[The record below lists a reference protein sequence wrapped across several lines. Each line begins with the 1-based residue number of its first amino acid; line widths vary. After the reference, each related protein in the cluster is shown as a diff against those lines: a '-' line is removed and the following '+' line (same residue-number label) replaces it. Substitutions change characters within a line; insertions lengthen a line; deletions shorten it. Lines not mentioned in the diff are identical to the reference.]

1 MPKNPMGKRVLTDSE
16 APHVGMTSPHA
27 SDVLHL
33 AAADRDRARL
43 LFGDRAGPQLMGRLG
58 RFIREH
64 SLSLF
69 FLVIFLA
76 ALIGQA
82 IAGHILHNEDAMEHH
97 GTTMTFWRYIVSSD
111 FGNAVMENW
120 QSEYLQ
126 FMLFMLAT
134 VWLVER
140 GSPESKPLDKAGTES
155 DKDQNV
161 GDHAREDSPDWAK
174 PKGIKTYIYSNS
186 LLIVMSIIFF
196 GSWFAQSVTGWTEF
210 NAQQTDH
217 HEKVVSWL
225 GYVGSADFWEATLE
239 NWQSEFLAVGSFVA
253 ITVFLRQRG
262 SPESKPVGAPHDA
275 TGIEG

>member
-1 MPKNPMGKRVLTDSE
+1 M
-16 APHVGMTSPHA
+16 
-27 SDVLHL
+27 
-33 AAADRDRARL
+33 ARL
-43 LFGDRAGPQLMGRLG
+43 RQFIGD
-58 RFIREH
+58 H

-69 FLVIFLA
+69 FLVLFLG
-76 ALIGQA
+76 ALVGQA
-82 IAGHILHNEDAMEHH
+82 IAGHALHNNDAMAHH
-97 GTTMTFWRYIVSSD
+97 GTPMSFWRYIVSSD

-140 GSPESKPLDKAGTES
+140 GSPESKQPGEQGTES
-155 DKDQNV
+155 DEEQAV
-161 GDHAREDSPDWAK
+161 GEHARPASPDWAK
-174 PKGIKTYIYSNS
+174 PRGVKTYIYSNS

-210 NAQQTDH
+210 NAQQVDH
-217 HEKVVSWL
+217 HEATVSWL
-225 GYVGSADFWEATLE
+225 GYVGSADFWEATLQ

-275 TGIEG
+275 TGIEV